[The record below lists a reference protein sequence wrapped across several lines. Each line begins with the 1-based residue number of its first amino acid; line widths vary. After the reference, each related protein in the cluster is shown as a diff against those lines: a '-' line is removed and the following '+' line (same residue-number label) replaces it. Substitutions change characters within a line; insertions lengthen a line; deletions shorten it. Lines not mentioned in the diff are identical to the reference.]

1 VFPDP
6 DPRTKIL
13 HRGLHS
19 DATVSSPPED
29 LDGDGRS
36 CGEATKQTDHVV

>member
-6 DPRTKIL
+6 DLRTKIH
-13 HRGLHS
+13 HRGLLS
-19 DATVSSPPED
+19 DATVSSPTDD